1 MGRSYGAGGYCRA
14 AGGEQGRE
22 VSSNT
27 GRSRD
32 AGRAHG
38 AATQAG
44 RAASALSWAVE
55 KHCQQLN
62 KVGRR
67 KERRSGKLR
76 WPFCTKTNIEVVLEQ
91 YISAVI
97 SFNYLL

>member
-1 MGRSYGAGGYCRA
+1 MFGKVLRSRGYCRA

-32 AGRAHG
+32 AGRARG
-38 AATQAG
+38 AATLAG
-44 RAASALSWAVE
+44 KAASALSWAVE

-62 KVGRR
+62 KVERR

-91 YISAVI
+91 YFST
-97 SFNYLL
+97 FLQ